1 MIVSRTT
8 GTQPLLLFA
17 AIAAAGLAVIVAGIY
32 LFPLTIDEAYI
43 TYSHARNFARSGRLV
58 YHPANPEFSV
68 STPLYALLLGLG
80 GAVGIPIPAFSKLL
94 GAASIFG
101 SSVYLS
107 LLCHRNGMIWAAIT
121 AGLLLATSP
130 LLWQTLGLEYCF
142 FLLLIL
148 AAFYHSDR
156 GQFVAAAVLMACA
169 VLTRW
174 EGVFAAA
181 LLGLSLSILIARREG
196 APQGEITNFLI
207 QWISIIPT
215 VVLAVRELRVGFYF
229 PAAVAIVMFLGVL
242 LHQFL
247 FAEKRDILLLG
258 LSGIYRYVVLERRI
272 RWHGL
277 LVFAAVLAPFLLYSS
292 VANGTPV
299 PMAFQTQKGQGA
311 FGFTG
316 YGFGTLV
323 LQGLLTMLRE
333 SLEKSPL
340 YFLWLPLGI
349 FGIHSL
355 FPGNSEDAEVA
366 ELQDA
371 EPAVAVP
378 AAPEGCPVNNQTTWW
393 VRAIIAWGVLQL
405 FGFFLLELSPY
416 PWSFVPLV
424 PGAVLLAGLAIQRLL
439 EWAGKPWLQAL
450 TGGGLLVCLVVAQ
463 LFLLEATAS
472 AVGAEQPP
480 SAARTKTLST
490 GGGYDLY
497 RDAGEWF
504 RANTATEA
512 TVAASRSG
520 IVGYFAERA
529 MIDLSGS
536 LQLEVAQ
543 GLKRS
548 DPFFAI
554 LALLPDYLVLEDTHF
569 IYNIWQKGNSWL
581 VAHYYE
587 VRRFTAENEM
597 TLPGPSLVVLRRVD
611 DVRQWD
617 SSTLFAYDWQGYI
630 SYPPVLKF
638 ARMVIYGTDLR
649 PGSWMH
655 VKLDCEA
662 EPAESDFAFRD
673 GKTTSFVI
681 ADMDGAIVA
690 EQYLESAMTTY
701 FSRRW
706 REHESFATY
715 VQILLPEDL
724 ASGTYQFGVSN
735 FSQRTKKKGYVFY
748 MNISVG
754 SGADG

>member
-1 MIVSRTT
+1 M
-8 GTQPLLLFA
+8 
-17 AIAAAGLAVIVAGIY
+17 IVAGIY
-32 LFPLTIDEAYI
+32 LFPLMLDEAYI
-43 TYSHARNFARSGRLV
+43 TYSHARSFARSGRLV
-58 YHPANPEFSV
+58 YHPSNPEFSV
-68 STPLYALLLGLG
+68 STPLYALILGLG
-80 GAVGIPIPAFSKLL
+80 GAAGLPIPALSKLL

-107 LLCHRNGMIWAAIT
+107 LLCYRNGMIWAAIT
-121 AGLLLATSP
+121 VGLLLATSP

-142 FLLLIL
+142 FLLLVL

-156 GQFVAAAVLMACA
+156 GQFIAAAVLMACA

-174 EGVFAAA
+174 EGIFAAA
-181 LLGLSLSILIARREG
+181 LLGLSLSILIARRKG
-196 APQGEITNFLI
+196 APQGEITYFLF

-215 VVLAVRELRVGFYF
+215 VVLAVRELLVGFYF
-229 PAAVAIVMFLGVL
+229 PAAVAIVVFLGVL
-242 LHQFL
+242 LHQL
-247 FAEKRDILLLG
+247 LLAEKRDILLIG
-258 LSGIYRYVVLERRI
+258 LSRIYRYVVLERRI

-292 VANGTPV
+292 VAHGTPV

-316 YGFGTLV
+316 FSFGTSV

-355 FPGNSEDAEVA
+355 FPANSEDGEVV

-378 AAPEGCPVNNQTTWW
+378 ADPEGGPGNNQGIWW
-393 VRAIIAWGVLQL
+393 VRAIFAWGVLHL
-405 FGFFLLELSPY
+405 IGYFLLELSPY

-424 PGAVLLAGLAIQRLL
+424 PGALVLAGLALQRLL

-450 TGGGLLVCLVVAQ
+450 TGGVLLLCLVVAQ
-463 LFLLEATAS
+463 LFLLGATAS
-472 AVGAEQPP
+472 AVSAEQPP

-497 RDAGEWF
+497 GDAGEWL
-504 RANTATEA
+504 RANTATDA

-543 GLKRS
+543 ELKRS
-548 DPFFAI
+548 DPFFAV
-554 LALLPDYLVLEDTHF
+554 LAFLPDYLVLEDTHF
-569 IYNIWQKGNSWL
+569 IYDIWKRGNSWL
-581 VAHYYE
+581 VAHYDE
-587 VRRFTAENEM
+587 VRRFTDENEM
-597 TLPGPSLVVLRRVD
+597 SPPGPSLVVLRRVD
-611 DVRQWD
+611 DVRLWD

-630 SYPPVLKF
+630 SYPPVLKYD
-638 ARMVIYGTDLR
+638 RLVVYGTDLR

-662 EPAESDFAFRD
+662 EPAESDFPFRD

-681 ADMDGAIVA
+681 ADMDGVIVA

-706 REHESFATY
+706 REHKSFVIY
-715 VQILLPEDL
+715 VQLLLPEDL
-724 ASGTYQFGVSN
+724 ASGTYQLEVSN
-735 FSQRTKKKGYVFY
+735 ISQGTKKRAFTHL
-748 MNISVG
+748 MDIPVG
-754 SGADG
+754 SGSDG